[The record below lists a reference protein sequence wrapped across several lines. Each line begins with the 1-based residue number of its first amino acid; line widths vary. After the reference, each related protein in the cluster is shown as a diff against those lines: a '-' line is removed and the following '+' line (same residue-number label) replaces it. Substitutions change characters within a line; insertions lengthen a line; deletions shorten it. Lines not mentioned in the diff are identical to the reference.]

1 MDISAFDV
9 IRGFQGRTPMFLLMM
24 IFFRVT
30 SQKITVQPRQILD
43 KDVLQYVGIL
53 VSCKSNSFRAQ
64 GFRVFPETGIVVES
78 HLCRRGV
85 ISGSY
90 RVHGLFR
97 SGVKSLSFTNESIK
111 CYHYCSFRLAF

>member
-1 MDISAFDV
+1 
-9 IRGFQGRTPMFLLMM
+9 MFLLMT
-24 IFFRVT
+24 IFFSVT

-53 VSCKSNSFRAQ
+53 VSCKSNSFRVQ

-78 HLCRRGV
+78 HLCRRRV

-111 CYHYCSFRLAF
+111 CYHYGQRALIFVRLDWLFEGFK